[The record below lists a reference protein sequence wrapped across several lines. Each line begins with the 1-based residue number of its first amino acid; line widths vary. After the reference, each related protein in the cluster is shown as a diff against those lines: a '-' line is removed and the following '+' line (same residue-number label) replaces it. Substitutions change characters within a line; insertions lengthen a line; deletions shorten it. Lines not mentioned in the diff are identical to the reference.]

1 MGGLGNLQHRHTK
14 ITNTTRRNKTTEMP
28 FQPNFHRIVT
38 SNLTFADRVRET
50 QIELSEPAVTKAICN
65 ALKQYWEHSIE
76 SWEVWG
82 YDKDGCSE
90 EYGESYWVH
99 CDAWSGRSW
108 EYDNAR
114 HKGLPKEKKILME
127 KGIELEGKV
136 YYLEPEMEKLDWGT
150 LRLEQVKWK
159 KTY

>member
-1 MGGLGNLQHRHTK
+1 
-14 ITNTTRRNKTTEMP
+14 MP

-50 QIELSEPAVTKAICN
+50 QIELSEPAVIKAICN

-82 YDKDGCSE
+82 CEADGCSE
-90 EYGESYWVH
+90 EFGVENWIH

-108 EYDNAR
+108 EYEEAR
-114 HKGLPKEKKILME
+114 RKGLPRDKKILME
-127 KGIELEGKV
+127 NGIEFLGKV
-136 YYLEPEMEKLDWGT
+136 YYLDPDMESLDWEKLT
-150 LRLEQVKWK
+150 LEQVNWS
-159 KTY
+159 TS